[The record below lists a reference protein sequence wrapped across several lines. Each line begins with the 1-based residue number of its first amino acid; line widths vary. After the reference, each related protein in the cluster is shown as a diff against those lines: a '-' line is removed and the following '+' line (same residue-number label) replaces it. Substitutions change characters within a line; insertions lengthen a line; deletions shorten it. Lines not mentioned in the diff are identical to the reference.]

1 MIVAQ
6 FFVACLVALACGS
19 LVTRQDA
26 SPPSLQE
33 RWYNCRAN
41 WCVVGSVRLETML
54 MFSSATMLSVCL
66 LYQVC
71 ISHCHIPALSNAYA
85 AFCTE
90 PAFTWYYKNC
100 LQCSGPDNFNAWQ
113 YYSEM
118 HHLDSAGASCG
129 LSTTPLSGKQPDVP
143 GVGNPSSTT
152 SAGVVPS
159 ISSSAFTL
167 TARAQSSV
175 AVQVSNS
182 TAPASGATGEAS
194 VSSAASSVAVQT
206 TTVASMHSP
215 GSVHPSSSPTQTH
228 SHAVST
234 KASGSSTAV
243 SSCRAPHDHCLIL
256 TQSASSVA
264 TANPA
269 GSLHLEGAAGVL
281 GAIFIGA
288 LFGM

>member
-19 LVTRQDA
+19 LVTRQDT
-26 SPPSLQE
+26 SLTSLQE
-33 RWYNCRAN
+33 RWDPGAESYNCCGN
-41 WCVVGSVRLETML
+41 WCVVGSVRLEIML
-54 MFSSATMLSVCL
+54 MLSSATMLSVCL
-66 LYQVC
+66 LYLVC
-71 ISHCHIPALSNAYA
+71 ISHCHISALSNAHA

-90 PAFTWYYKNC
+90 PAFTWYYNNC
-100 LQCSGPDNFNAWQ
+100 LQCSGPDNSNIWQ
-113 YYSEM
+113 IYSEM
-118 HHLDSAGASCG
+118 HHLSSAGASCG
-129 LSTTPLSGKQPDVP
+129 LGTTPLPGKQPDVP
-143 GVGNPSSTT
+143 EVGNPSST
-152 SAGVVPS
+152 
-159 ISSSAFTL
+159 SSAL
-167 TARAQSSV
+167 TSTAPAQSSV

-194 VSSAASSVAVQT
+194 ISSTASSVAVHT
-206 TTVASMHSP
+206 TTVASMLPS

-234 KASGSSTAV
+234 KASGSSTVV

-256 TQSASSVA
+256 TQFAPSVA
-264 TANPA
+264 AANPA

>member
-19 LVTRQDA
+19 IVPRQDA
-26 SPPSLQE
+26 SSPSLYD
-33 RWYNCRAN
+33 RWYNCRDN
-41 WCVVGSVRLETML
+41 WCVVGSVRLEIML

-71 ISHCHIPALSNAYA
+71 ISHCHIPAFSNAHA

-90 PAFTWYYKNC
+90 PAFTWYYNNC
-100 LQCSGPDNFNAWQ
+100 LQCSGPDNFNAWV

-118 HHLDSAGASCG
+118 EHLDSAGASCG
-129 LSTTPLSGKQPDVP
+129 LSTTPLSGKQPGVP
-143 GVGNPSSTT
+143 KVGNPSSTT

-159 ISSSAFTL
+159 MSSSAVTL

-175 AVQVSNS
+175 AVQVSSS

-194 VSSAASSVAVQT
+194 VSSAASSVTVET
-206 TTVASMHSP
+206 TTVASMLSS
-215 GSVHPSSSPTQTH
+215 GSVQASSSPTQTH

-243 SSCRAPHDHCLIL
+243 SLCRAPHDHCLIL

-264 TANPA
+264 AANPA

-281 GAIFIGA
+281 GAIFVGA

>member
-1 MIVAQ
+1 
-6 FFVACLVALACGS
+6 
-19 LVTRQDA
+19 
-26 SPPSLQE
+26 
-33 RWYNCRAN
+33 
-41 WCVVGSVRLETML
+41 
-54 MFSSATMLSVCL
+54 
-66 LYQVC
+66 
-71 ISHCHIPALSNAYA
+71 
-85 AFCTE
+85 
-90 PAFTWYYKNC
+90 
-100 LQCSGPDNFNAWQ
+100 
-113 YYSEM
+113 
-118 HHLDSAGASCG
+118 
-129 LSTTPLSGKQPDVP
+129 
-143 GVGNPSSTT
+143 
-152 SAGVVPS
+152 
-159 ISSSAFTL
+159 
-167 TARAQSSV
+167 
-175 AVQVSNS
+175 
-182 TAPASGATGEAS
+182 
-194 VSSAASSVAVQT
+194 VQT